1 MKKLISLIK
10 ASMTESMNL
19 FRIRNKNQSNA
30 SKRILPIVLFCFIF
44 LMMWVYANGIME
56 KLDALNAEYVGLSIF
71 IILTTI
77 LTIVEGVYKSS
88 SLLFNCKDD
97 NLMFTLPIKRGT
109 VLFIRMFKFYVF
121 ELLYNSMFLLPAMVA
136 YIRWADNISW
146 TYYLVSIIGLLLFP
160 IIPIAI
166 SCIIGMIIS
175 FISTKFKRKNVVQI
189 IVTTVFLVGV
199 FALSFNSNGLLN
211 KIVENAT
218 SINEMI
224 SKIYYPAG
232 LYIDLIT
239 NFNIQSL
246 LIFIGIHIG
255 VAALTIFV
263 LSKIYFKINS
273 NTKKVSAKKTNNSS
287 YTIKTSN
294 QTVSLIKKELKKFIS
309 SPVFVTNAGFG
320 LVLFLLG
327 VIIAVIKFDGFASSI
342 ADATQMDIG
351 VIQSYIPLALLAF
364 IIAASLMTSITS
376 SMISLEGKSINLL
389 KSLPIKPYTIIQ
401 SKVLTA
407 VLIMIPVFLVG
418 DIIVIARFGCS
429 IPQAIM
435 ILVGTIVLPFVSET
449 IGIIMNLKYP
459 KMDAT
464 SDTEVVKQSFSS
476 TISVFIGMGLIGVTA
491 FGIYSLFARSVH
503 SDIIM
508 AVVLGVYIL
517 IYLGLWIYLKK
528 TSEKRF
534 NELKT

>member
-77 LTIVEGVYKSS
+77 LTIVEGVYKTS

-166 SCIIGMIIS
+166 SCIFGMIIS

-287 YTIKTSN
+287 YKIKTSN

-327 VIIAVIKFDGFASSI
+327 VMIAVIKFDGFASSI

-491 FGIYSLFARSVH
+491 FGIYSLFSRSVH

-508 AVVLGVYIL
+508 AVVLGIYIL

>member
-77 LTIVEGVYKSS
+77 LTIVEGVYKTS

-166 SCIIGMIIS
+166 SCIFGMIIS

-287 YTIKTSN
+287 YKIKTSN

-327 VIIAVIKFDGFASSI
+327 VIIAVIKCDGFASSI

-491 FGIYSLFARSVH
+491 FGIYSLFSRSVH

-508 AVVLGVYIL
+508 AVVLGIYIL